1 MAGTADLVLRC
12 YGGVHSHGDMLWL
25 NPRLPEEVTLL
36 RFEVLYRGQWIEVAA
51 SQGRTVV
58 RLRPCA
64 AAPTGS
70 TSPDWRWSCMPA
82 RRTRSSRTLQGQRA
96 PASG

>member
-36 RFEVLYRGQWIEVAA
+36 RFEVLYRGQWVEVAA

-64 AAPTGS
+64 AAPIRLNVAGLEMVVHAGETHEVVE
-70 TSPDWRWSCMPA
+70 DM
-82 RRTRSSRTLQGQRA
+82 QGQRA